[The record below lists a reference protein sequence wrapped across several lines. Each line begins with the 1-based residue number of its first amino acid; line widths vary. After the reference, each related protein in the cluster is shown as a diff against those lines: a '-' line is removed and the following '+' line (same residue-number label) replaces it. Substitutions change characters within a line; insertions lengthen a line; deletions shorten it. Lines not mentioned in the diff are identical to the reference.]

1 MDKKKLTRL
10 LDLSDAND
18 GYVSVSEAKG
28 LGIAQTYLCSLEE
41 DGLFKKVSKGLYLK
55 KGYARD
61 VFYETSFRYRRAVFS
76 FPSTLFLHG
85 LVEEEHL
92 SVNLPLNYLTQGIEG
107 IACRHVGEKE
117 YGLGQALVVTP
128 RGNLVSSY
136 DLERTMVDLVRHHE
150 DFEINTFISIW
161 RKAKEKSPYLEKLLA
176 YAREFHVDGEI
187 RLLLR
192 LY

>member
-1 MDKKKLTRL
+1 MDKKKLERL

-18 GYVSVSEAKG
+18 GYVSVAEAKG

-41 DGLFKKVSKGLYLK
+41 DGLFQKVSKGLYLK
-55 KGYARD
+55 KGYLRD
-61 VFYETSFRYRRAVFS
+61 PFYETAFRYRRVVFS
-76 FPSTLFLHG
+76 FYSALYLHG
-85 LVEEEHL
+85 LLQQERL
-92 SVNLPLNYLTQGIEG
+92 SVNLPANYLTKGIEG

-117 YGLGQALVVTP
+117 YSLGQCLVVTP

-136 DLERTMVDLVRHHE
+136 DLERTMVDLIRHME
-150 DFEINTFISIW
+150 EFSNEEFLSLW
-161 RKAKEKSPYLEKLLA
+161 KKGKEKSPYLEKLLR
-176 YAREFHVDGEI
+176 YGEEFHVSGEL